1 MKKLAI
7 ALGLVLVC
15 SLSAYADP
23 EVHTVP
29 TVVETGFTRYVVNP
43 AQFVH
48 RFTWGVLSVAYR
60 IGKAPVDAG
69 FKLVGQTI
77 GTEPNIPLWE

>member
-1 MKKLAI
+1 MKKIALALAI
-7 ALGLVLVC
+7 SLVAVGG
-15 SLSAYADP
+15 AYADD
-23 EVHTVP
+23 EINAVSATETV
-29 TVVETGFTRYVVNP
+29 FSRYVVNP

-60 IGKAPVDAG
+60 VGKVPVDAG

-77 GTEPNIPLWE
+77 GTEPNTPLWE